1 MTGAYLFLFIAL
13 GVFAINIV
21 CSILIIRELII
32 RKVKINF
39 LLLRF
44 LLPKYVHD
52 YKKMTLEETGKVGIL
67 FPLWII
73 SINTTLVLAVIGA
86 ILSL

>member
-21 CSILIIRELII
+21 CSILIIRELIN

-52 YKKMTLEETGKVGIL
+52 YKKMILEETGKVGIL

-73 SINTTLVLAVIGA
+73 SINTTLVFAVIGA